1 MLNRLDVF
9 VLLLAPVP
17 RNITQPDLLPLI
29 DKDRAGE
36 RAVEHRQQLRAL
48 GSVIGVVG
56 GDPRDGAGLVV
67 VLQAEA
73 SVDQEFVSGGGK
85 AY

>member
-1 MLNRLDVF
+1 
-9 VLLLAPVP
+9 
-17 RNITQPDLLPLI
+17 
-29 DKDRAGE
+29 
-36 RAVEHRQQLRAL
+36 
-48 GSVIGVVG
+48 VVG